1 MPKTLAERRRKD
13 YEEKLASSGQ
23 HLPASESSH
32 GSTGEE
38 STKLSDGWVLVSR
51 KTPHA

>member
-1 MPKTLAERRRKD
+1 MPKTLADQRRKD
-13 YEEKLASSGQ
+13 YEEKLASLGQ
-23 HLPASESSH
+23 HSPASESSH
-32 GSTGEE
+32 GSTSGE